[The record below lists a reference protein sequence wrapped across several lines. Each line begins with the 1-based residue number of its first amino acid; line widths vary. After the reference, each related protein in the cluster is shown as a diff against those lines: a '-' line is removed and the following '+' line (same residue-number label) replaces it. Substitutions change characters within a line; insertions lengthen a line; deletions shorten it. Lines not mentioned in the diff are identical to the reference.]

1 MVRKA
6 LALLVM
12 VTVVGVVW
20 GVVGLLRPNTVDAQA
35 PSAMRSF
42 SGITSVSAGGELSVM
57 ITAREYG
64 SPGRVEE
71 TLPDG
76 FSYVDGS
83 TVPGP
88 EDIRVTTVVGDDGR
102 TTVRFTLDGDEEFTY
117 KLTASGTPAS
127 YTFNGV
133 LKDADRNSHTVGG
146 DSMIT
151 VGAGAPMPGSGPS
164 AMRSF
169 SGITSVSAG
178 GELSVMITAREYGSP
193 GRVEETLP
201 DGFSYVDGSTVPGP
215 EDIRVTTVVVDD
227 GRTTVRFT
235 LEGDEEFTY
244 KVTASGTPASYT
256 FNGVLKDADRNSH
269 TVGGD
274 SMITVGAGAPMPGSG
289 PSAMRSF
296 SGITSV
302 SAGGELSV
310 MITARKFGSPG
321 RVEETLPD
329 GFSYV
334 DGSTVPGP
342 EDIRV
347 TTVVGDDG
355 GTTVRFTLE
364 GDEEFTYKVTAS
376 GTPAS
381 YTFNGVLKDAD
392 RNSYAVGGASRITV
406 GPNASRSFS
415 MTMTGLGDEV
425 TVTITAMNY
434 GQIGAVVETLPNG
447 FAYVSSALAYVEE
460 HGMEL
465 TFALLD
471 PNNTSF
477 MYTVRAPSSP
487 GSYDFMG
494 RLIDDA
500 QMSHD
505 VGGDM
510 TVMVQ
515 PPAVQ
520 PPAVQPPA
528 VQPPAVQPRPPQRR
542 GGGGGGRGGGYAPPV
557 AKATPTPIVVPTIIA
572 PTATTT
578 PEPTMP
584 PPTVAPTA
592 MPAPTVGPT
601 PTAAPPLVP
610 TPTAAPPLVPTAAP
624 PAAVEP
630 TAPVAPPA
638 APEDEGGLPTWA
650 IVLII
655 IVAVLAVGGG
665 LFAFVRGRR

>member
-12 VTVVGVVW
+12 VTVVGVVL

-57 ITAREYG
+57 ITAREFG

-88 EDIRVTTVVGDDGR
+88 EDIRVTTVVGDDDR
-102 TTVRFTLDGDEEFTY
+102 TTVRFTLAGDEEFTY
-117 KLTASGTPAS
+117 KVTASGTPAS

-133 LKDADRNSHTVGG
+133 LKDHDNISHTVGG

-178 GELSVMITAREYGSP
+178 GELSVMITAREFGSP

-201 DGFSYVDGSTVPGP
+201 DGFSYIDGSTVPGP
-215 EDIRVTTVVVDD
+215 EDIRVTTVVGDED
-227 GRTTVRFT
+227 RTTVRFT
-235 LEGDEEFTY
+235 LAGDEEFTY

-256 FNGVLKDADRNSH
+256 FNGVLKDQDNISH

-289 PSAMRSF
+289 PSAIRSF

-310 MITARKFGSPG
+310 MITAREFGSPG

-329 GFSYV
+329 GFSYI

-347 TTVVGDDG
+347 TTVVSDDDR
-355 GTTVRFTLE
+355 TTVRFTLA

-381 YTFNGVLKDAD
+381 YTFNGVLKDHD
-392 RNSYAVGGASRITV
+392 NISHTVGGDSMITV

-434 GQIGAVVETLPNG
+434 GQIGAVVETIPVG
-447 FAYVSSALAYVEE
+447 FTYVMDSSDLAYVEE

-471 PNNTSF
+471 PNNTIF

-487 GSYDFMG
+487 GSYDFTG

-500 QMSHD
+500 RMSHD
-505 VGGDM
+505 VGGGM
-510 TVMVQ
+510 TVIVQ
-515 PPAVQ
+515 APA
-520 PPAVQPPA
+520 A
-528 VQPPAVQPRPPQRR
+528 PRPPPPPPPPLR
-542 GGGGGGRGGGYAPPV
+542 GGGGGGGGGGGRYVPPV

-572 PTATTT
+572 PMATPT

-584 PPTVAPTA
+584 PPTEMPTARPKPTMEVVMIPTVPPTA
-592 MPAPTVGPT
+592 MVEPTEPPT
-601 PTAAPPLVP
+601 PTV
-610 TPTAAPPLVPTAAP
+610 TPVTPVT
-624 PAAVEP
+624 
-630 TAPVAPPA
+630 PVAPEA
-638 APEDEGGLPTWA
+638 GGMPMWLI
-650 IVLII
+650 IVIILI
-655 IVAVLAVGGG
+655 IVAGGIAAVGFY
-665 LFAFVRGRR
+665 LMRMRR

>member
-88 EDIRVTTVVGDDGR
+88 EDIRVTTVVGDDDR
-102 TTVRFTLDGDEEFTY
+102 TTVRFTLAGDEEFTY
-117 KLTASGTPAS
+117 KVTASGTPAS

-133 LKDADRNSHTVGG
+133 LKDHDNISHTVGG

-215 EDIRVTTVVVDD
+215 EDIRVTTVVGDD
-227 GRTTVRFT
+227 DRTTVRFT
-235 LEGDEEFTY
+235 LAGDEEFTY

-256 FNGVLKDADRNSH
+256 FNGVLKDHDNISH

-310 MITARKFGSPG
+310 MITAREYGSPG

-347 TTVVGDDG
+347 TTVVGDDDR
-355 GTTVRFTLE
+355 TTVRFTLA

-381 YTFNGVLKDAD
+381 YTFNGVLKDHD
-392 RNSYAVGGASRITV
+392 NISHTVGGDSMITV

-528 VQPPAVQPRPPQRR
+528 VQPPPPPPRRR
-542 GGGGGGRGGGYAPPV
+542 GGGGGGRGGYAPPV
-557 AKATPTPIVVPTIIA
+557 AKATPTPIVVPTIIE
-572 PTATTT
+572 PTATPT

-584 PPTVAPTA
+584 PPTEMPTPRPKPTEEVVMIPTVAPTPVPTEP
-592 MPAPTVGPT
+592 PAPTAT
-601 PTAAPPLVP
+601 
-610 TPTAAPPLVPTAAP
+610 
-624 PAAVEP
+624 
-630 TAPVAPPA
+630 TAPTVVPVTPVT
-638 APEDEGGLPTWA
+638 PEAGGMPGWLI
-650 IVLII
+650 IVI
-655 IVAVLAVGGG
+655 IVAVVIAAVGVGFY
-665 LFAFVRGRR
+665 LMRMRR